1 MPLIQT
7 REITP
12 ASRLDN
18 VRYAIRDLACVAD
31 EVIRQGHKVLPLN
44 VGDPNIFDFQTP
56 PHIIEAVYKA
66 MRDGRNGYAPSPGVP
81 EALEAIRRE
90 AARKG
95 ITTVRDVFVTSGVS
109 ETVDLCLTALLNE
122 GEDVLTPSPDYP
134 LYSAVLCKLGMRLNT
149 YDLNEDDGW
158 QPELADMERK
168 LTPRTRAIV
177 LINPNNPTGS
187 VSTRPML
194 EQIADLARRHN
205 LVVFS
210 DEIYDK
216 LILDL
221 DFQGNGTPHIAFAAV
236 APDVPCVTFGGMSK
250 NYLVPGWRVGW
261 GIVSGDA
268 AAVKTYTEGVHRLLR
283 ARLCANHPEQY
294 SIQPALEGPQDHL
307 LEVKRKLRSRRDLT
321 QKWCESTP
329 RLSCVTPGGAFY
341 AFPRIDIPESDEVF
355 VKELIRRKH
364 VMVVHGSGFGQKPG
378 TQHFRIVFLPDE
390 QTLIRAYGAIAELIG
405 ERYGMRP
412 AGRAP
417 LSQC

>member
-7 REITP
+7 REIAA

-31 EVIRQGHKVLPLN
+31 EVIRQGHKVLALN

-66 MRDGRNGYAPSPGVP
+66 MRDGKNGYAPSSGVP
-81 EALEAIRRE
+81 EALAAIRRE

-134 LYSAVLCKLGMRLNT
+134 LYSAVLSKLGMRLNT

-221 DFQGNGTPHIAFAAV
+221 DFQRNETPHIAFAAV

-268 AAVKTYTEGVHRLLR
+268 VALKTYTEGVHRLLR

-307 LEVKRKLRSRRDLT
+307 VEVKRKLRSRRDLT
-321 QKWCESTP
+321 EKWCESTP
-329 RLSCVTPGGAFY
+329 RVSCVTPRGAFY

-355 VKELIRRKH
+355 VKDLIRQKH

-390 QTLIRAYGAIAELIG
+390 QTLTKAYGAIAEFIG
-405 ERYGMRP
+405 ERY
-412 AGRAP
+412 
-417 LSQC
+417 S